1 MITCRNGSDSAGG
14 ADALACFVWPFFPED
29 GGVGLTKVVDM
40 IVVLRLRRRGSPG
53 EDNETHSDGNGCEA
67 RKATDV
73 GR

>member
-1 MITCRNGSDSAGG
+1 M
-14 ADALACFVWPFFPED
+14 
-29 GGVGLTKVVDM
+29 GLTKVVDM
-40 IVVLRLRRRGSPG
+40 IVVLRVRRRGSPG